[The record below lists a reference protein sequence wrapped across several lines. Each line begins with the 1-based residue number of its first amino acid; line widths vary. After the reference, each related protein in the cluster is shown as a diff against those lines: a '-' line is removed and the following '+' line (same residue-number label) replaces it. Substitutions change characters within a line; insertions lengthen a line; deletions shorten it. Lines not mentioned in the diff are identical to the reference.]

1 MEMDFGQRVLEY
13 YVLAAALV
21 SRQLWHYIRGMVIW
35 RLDKRGACAL
45 FLSLLCCCYPLAA
58 REISSSAIV
67 NEDGTLRI
75 SGKTIHLYGIHIPRT
90 DKNCSRNKRPP
101 FCGSRAAIA
110 LDFKISGFV
119 RCEIMDSNSDGS
131 LIGWCRVKASN
142 FSEGEDL
149 SAYLLEYG
157 WAVAL
162 PDASIEYQTLEKIA
176 RSRGIGVW
184 GIPVDN
190 IIRRHE

>member
-1 MEMDFGQRVLEY
+1 MTCFQTVARLACVL
-13 YVLAAALV
+13 L
-21 SRQLWHYIRGMVIW
+21 G
-35 RLDKRGACAL
+35 
-45 FLSLLCCCYPLAA
+45 LCCWCSPLAA

-67 NEDGTLRI
+67 NDDGSLRI
-75 SGKTIHLYGIHIPRT
+75 DGKTIHLAGIYIPRT
-90 DKNCSRNKRPP
+90 GNTCSRNKLPP

-119 RCEIMDSNSDGS
+119 RCELLGSNSDGS
-131 LIGWCRVKASN
+131 YVGWCRVKASH

-162 PDASIEYQTLEKIA
+162 PDASFEYQTLEKIA
-176 RSRGIGVW
+176 RSRQIGVW

-190 IIRRHE
+190 VIRRP